1 MRQYIINH
9 HFNHHKPREVKGPQF
24 VIIWKEKGF
33 LLQVDCK
40 HWPRKTWQSVLRT
53 LCFPQTVSC
62 ADFLQSPA
70 PPAVEA
76 TFFWASVIICQGYEG
91 SSHYVAITNSRSCSV
106 LRERSPAVTSASKY
120 GSYILG
126 HFLDSSLVDLSRCCH
141 QLSTQEAATMLPPSD
156 ATHVLFSDSIS

>member
-1 MRQYIINH
+1 M
-9 HFNHHKPREVKGPQF
+9 
-24 VIIWKEKGF
+24 
-33 LLQVDCK
+33 DCK